1 MTRAWQAALL
11 VALTAASAWAAG
23 TKAPTGTVAVPVPPP
38 RPERIVP
45 LGPAEVRE
53 QIGSASLQ
61 VRSPAGLAAPQAL
74 LRGATVGGE
83 VLIKTAAS
91 PPGRVELRFADG
103 SLLRLDQGTTISL
116 LPAQR
121 QVALHE
127 GRLLVVAD
135 RMVGGV
141 TVLTAGRA
149 FVPEGTSFLV
159 EAEAGSSGAGSSSGT
174 RLTVLEGA
182 VCACIVAA
190 SPPSPHSTSQ
200 PVLRPSPGAVREQM
214 VLPGETWNSGAKS
227 AVASV
232 APPAI
237 DLGLLLRAEPL
248 VSAFP
253 APLPSL
259 SKIAELAD
267 QQRRK
272 QLLGRNAR
280 LRREIFWRRPP
291 RAPLRLPAL
300 FADPNRVTVTY
311 E

>member
-1 MTRAWQAALL
+1 MKRMRPWVLL
-11 VALTAASAWAAG
+11 FALTASSAGAAG
-23 TKAPTGTVAVPVPPP
+23 TVAATGTVAVPVPPP

-61 VRSPAGLAAPQAL
+61 RRSPAGLAAPQAL
-74 LRGATVGGE
+74 LRGATVSGE

-121 QVALHE
+121 QIALHA

-159 EAEAGSSGAGSSSGT
+159 EADAGPSASGSPAAT
-174 RLTVLEGA
+174 HLTVLEGA
-182 VCACIVAA
+182 VCACTVAVA
-190 SPPSPHSTSQ
+190 SPPPNPAGQ
-200 PVLRPSPGAVREQM
+200 PVLRPTPGALHEQM
-214 VLPGETWNSGAKS
+214 VLPGETWHSAAKS
-227 AVASV
+227 ATGPA
-232 APPAI
+232 ATPAI
-237 DLGLLLRAEPL
+237 DLGLLLRTEPL

-259 SKIAELAD
+259 AKIAELAD

-272 QLLGRNAR
+272 LLLGRNAR
-280 LRREIFWRRPP
+280 LRREIFWKRPP

-300 FADPNRVTVTY
+300 FADPNRVTVRY